1 MTGVSLV
8 SGKVRGSLTLLSEG
22 RGLRRG
28 LGWVLER
35 ASGCGRSEV
44 QGEATGRS
52 STDREGSMVSSLL
65 LGLSSLRLLSDRT
78 PPYRR
83 SPLHIVYDF
92 GLAMLTM
99 WFACGPNRERNT
111 GNKEGRIR

>member
-1 MTGVSLV
+1 MGGQRCRERPRVEAA
-8 SGKVRGSLTLLSEG
+8 LT
-22 RGLRRG
+22 
-28 LGWVLER
+28 
-35 ASGCGRSEV
+35 
-44 QGEATGRS
+44 EA
-52 STDREGSMVSSLL
+52 MVSSLL

-99 WFACGPNRERNT
+99 WLACGPNRERNT